1 MYEFERNYERLR
13 VLKKTELNLW
23 SLVSEPNLPLWVLT
37 PPVTEERPIE
47 KKKKKKEKKK
57 KGKEGRGRFVLR

>member
-1 MYEFERNYERLR
+1 M
-13 VLKKTELNLW
+13 NLFR
-23 SLVSEPNLPLWVLT
+23 VLT